1 MVAAKRTICQDVIDA
16 LRERIRDG
24 EFAQGKQF
32 LTERQLAAD
41 FGVSRPTANKILTSL
56 VSEGILQIRK
66 GIGTFVNAGVL
77 DYDLR
82 RLVSFTDKARAAGR
96 KPATRVL
103 KFERL
108 PVSRIHAEITSRLA
122 LQANEEAYYFER
134 LRLADGTPVIFE
146 RRYVPAR
153 LCPDLTAR
161 ALAGSLYSLWTQ
173 RYGLT
178 VGGAE
183 QSIQAINL
191 SAEDAKVL
199 RVPAR
204 TAALRVCAVGFLE
217 SRQPLWFEQTT
228 YRGDAYE
235 FQTMLG
241 GFSSSRP
248 AVGRFAEVR
257 ARAETGGPR

>member
-1 MVAAKRTICQDVIDA
+1 MVAAKRTICQDAIDA
-16 LRERIRDG
+16 LRERIRNG

-32 LTERQLAAD
+32 LTERQLAAE
-41 FGVSRPTANKILTSL
+41 FSVSRPTANKILTSL

-96 KPATRVL
+96 KPTTRVL
-103 KFERL
+103 KFEKL
-108 PVSRIHAEITSRLA
+108 PASRMNAEIATRLA
-122 LQANEEAYYFER
+122 LKPDEDAFYFER

-153 LCPDLTAR
+153 LCPDLSAR
-161 ALAGSLYSLWTQ
+161 ALSGSLYSLWTQ
-173 RYGLT
+173 RYGLA

-183 QSIQAINL
+183 QSIQAVNL
-191 SAEDAKVL
+191 PAADAKLL

-217 SRQPLWFEQTT
+217 SREPLWFEETT
-228 YRGDAYE
+228 YRADAYE
-235 FQTMLG
+235 FQTVLG
-241 GFSSSRP
+241 GISASRP
-248 AVGRFAEVR
+248 AVGRFAEIR
-257 ARAETGGPR
+257 PR